1 MTIRLVADS
10 SANPIQDPTLEVHF
24 APLKMM
30 VGDREFIDNASL
42 DIDEF
47 LAAMESHRGKT
58 FTACPSVNDWLDAFR
73 GADTVLG
80 VSITSSLSGSYN
92 SGRVAAEEYEN
103 ANPGAKVFLMDSLS
117 TGPEMALILEKYRE
131 LVEAGASFE
140 EIVERAKAYRKTTH
154 LVFSLESL
162 ENLAKNGRVS
172 PIIAKAAGLLGIRV
186 IGRASQEGTLEPLH
200 KARGEKKALR
210 QIYASMEDLGYQGGK
225 ARITHTRNEA
235 AALQLREM
243 LLDAFPGADVT
254 VSDNGGLCACYSE
267 RGGIMVGFETD
278 STAAKE

>member
-10 SANPIQDPTLEVHF
+10 SANPIQDPTLEVQY
-24 APLKMM
+24 APLKMI
-30 VGDREFIDNASL
+30 VGDQEFIDNASL

-58 FTACPSVNDWLDAFR
+58 FTTCPSVNDWLDTFQ

-80 VSITSSLSGSYN
+80 VAITGNLSGSYN

-117 TGPEMALILEKYRE
+117 TGPEMVLILEKYRE
-131 LVEAGASFE
+131 LAEAGASFE
-140 EIVERAKAYRKTTH
+140 EIVEQAKAYVKTTH

-210 QIYASMEDLGYQGGK
+210 QIYASMEDLGYRGGK

-235 AALQLREM
+235 AAGQLRDM
-243 LLDAFPGADVT
+243 LLAAFPGADVT

>member
-1 MTIRLVADS
+1 MTIRLVTDS
-10 SANPIQDPTLEVHF
+10 SANPIQDPTLEVRY

-30 VGDREFIDNASL
+30 VGDQEFIDNASL

-58 FTACPSVNDWLDAFR
+58 FTTCPSVNDWLDTFQ

-80 VSITSSLSGSYN
+80 VAITGNLSGSYN

-117 TGPEMALILEKYRE
+117 TGPEMVLILEKYRE
-131 LVEAGASFE
+131 LAEAGAPFE
-140 EIVERAKAYRKTTH
+140 EIVEQAKAYVKTTH

-162 ENLAKNGRVS
+162 ENLAKNGRGS

-210 QIYASMEDLGYQGGK
+210 QIYASMEDLGYRGGK

-235 AALQLREM
+235 AAGQLRDM
-243 LLDAFPGADVT
+243 LLAAFPGADVT

>member
-1 MTIRLVADS
+1 MTIRLVTDS
-10 SANPIQDPTLEVHF
+10 SANPIQDPTLEVRY

-30 VGDREFIDNASL
+30 VGDQEFIDNASL

-58 FTACPSVNDWLDAFR
+58 FTTCPSVNDWLDTFQ

-80 VSITSSLSGSYN
+80 VAITGNLSGSYN

-117 TGPEMALILEKYRE
+117 TGPEMVLILEKYRE
-131 LVEAGASFE
+131 LAEAGAPFE
-140 EIVERAKAYRKTTH
+140 EIVEQAKAYVKTTH

-210 QIYASMEDLGYQGGK
+210 QIYASMEDLGYRGGK

-235 AALQLREM
+235 AAGQLRDM
-243 LLDAFPGADVT
+243 LLAAFPGADVT

>member
-10 SANPIQDPTLEVHF
+10 SANPIQDPTLEVRYAH
-24 APLKMM
+24 LKMI
-30 VGDREFIDNASL
+30 VGDQEFIDNASL

-58 FTACPSVNDWLDAFR
+58 FTTCPSVNDWLDAFR

-80 VSITSSLSGSYN
+80 VAITGNLSGSYN
-92 SGRVAAEEYEN
+92 SGRDAAEEYEN

-117 TGPEMALILEKYRE
+117 TGPEMVLILEKYRE
-131 LVEAGASFE
+131 LAEAGAPFE
-140 EIVERAKAYRKTTH
+140 EIVEQAKAYVKTTH

-210 QIYASMEDLGYQGGK
+210 QIYASMEDLGYRGGK

-235 AALQLREM
+235 AAGQLRDM
-243 LLDAFPGADVT
+243 LLAAFPGADVT

-278 STAAKE
+278 GTAAKE

>member
-10 SANPIQDPTLEVHF
+10 SANPIQDPTLEVRYAH
-24 APLKMM
+24 LKMI

-47 LAAMESHRGKT
+47 LEAMESHRGKT
-58 FTACPSVNDWLDAFR
+58 FTTCPSVNDWLDTFQ

-80 VSITSSLSGSYN
+80 VAITGNLSGSYN

-117 TGPEMALILEKYRE
+117 TGPEMVLILEKYRE
-131 LVEAGASFE
+131 LAEAGAPFE
-140 EIVERAKAYRKTTH
+140 EIVEQAKAYVKTTH

-210 QIYASMEDLGYQGGK
+210 QIYASMEDLGYRGGK

-235 AALQLREM
+235 AAGQLRDM
-243 LLDAFPGADVT
+243 LLAAFPGADVT

>member
-10 SANPIQDPTLEVHF
+10 SANPIQDPTLEVRYAH
-24 APLKMM
+24 LKMI
-30 VGDREFIDNASL
+30 VGDQEFIDNASL

-58 FTACPSVNDWLDAFR
+58 FTTCPSVNDWLDAFR

-80 VSITSSLSGSYN
+80 VAITGNLSGSYN

-117 TGPEMALILEKYRE
+117 TGPEMVLILEKYRE
-131 LVEAGASFE
+131 LAEAGAPFE
-140 EIVERAKAYRKTTH
+140 EIVEQAKAYLKTTH

-200 KARGEKKALR
+200 KARGEKKTLR
-210 QIYASMEDLGYQGGK
+210 QIYASMEDLGYRGGK

-235 AALQLREM
+235 AAGQLRDM
-243 LLDAFPGADVT
+243 LLAAFPGADVT

>member
-10 SANPIQDPTLEVHF
+10 SANPIQDPTLEGHF

>member
-10 SANPIQDPTLEVHF
+10 SANPIQDPTLEVRYAH
-24 APLKMM
+24 LKMI
-30 VGDREFIDNASL
+30 VGDQEFIDNASL

-58 FTACPSVNDWLDAFR
+58 FTTCPSVNDWLDTFQ

-80 VSITSSLSGSYN
+80 VAITGNLSGSYN

-117 TGPEMALILEKYRE
+117 TGPEMVLILEKYRE
-131 LVEAGASFE
+131 LAEAGAPFE
-140 EIVERAKAYRKTTH
+140 EIVEQAKAYVKTTH

-186 IGRASQEGTLEPLH
+186 IGRASQKGTLEPLH

-210 QIYASMEDLGYQGGK
+210 QIYASMEDLGYRGGK

-235 AALQLREM
+235 AAGQLRDM
-243 LLDAFPGADVT
+243 LLAAFPGADVT

-278 STAAKE
+278 GTAAKE

>member
-10 SANPIQDPTLEVHF
+10 SANPIQDPTLEVRYAH
-24 APLKMM
+24 LKMI
-30 VGDREFIDNASL
+30 VGDQEFIDNASL

-58 FTACPSVNDWLDAFR
+58 FTTCPSVNDWLDAFQ

-80 VSITSSLSGSYN
+80 VAITGNLSGSYN

-117 TGPEMALILEKYRE
+117 TGPEMVLILEKYRE
-131 LVEAGASFE
+131 LAEAGAPFE
-140 EIVERAKAYRKTTH
+140 EIVEQAKAYVKTTH

-186 IGRASQEGTLEPLH
+186 IGRASREGTLEPMH

-210 QIYASMEDLGYQGGK
+210 QIYASMEDLGYRGGK

-235 AALQLREM
+235 AAGQLRDM
-243 LLDAFPGADVT
+243 LLAAFPGADVT

-278 STAAKE
+278 GTAAKE

>member
-10 SANPIQDPTLEVHF
+10 SANPIQDPTLEVRYAH
-24 APLKMM
+24 LKMI
-30 VGDREFIDNASL
+30 VGDQEFIDNASL

-58 FTACPSVNDWLDAFR
+58 FTTCPSVNDWLDTFQ

-80 VSITSSLSGSYN
+80 VAITGNLSGSYN

-103 ANPGAKVFLMDSLS
+103 ANPGTKVFLMDSLS
-117 TGPEMALILEKYRE
+117 TGPEMVLILEKYRE
-131 LVEAGASFE
+131 LAEAGAPFE
-140 EIVERAKAYRKTTH
+140 EIVEQAKAYVKTTH

-186 IGRASQEGTLEPLH
+186 IGRASQKGTLEPLH

-210 QIYASMEDLGYQGGK
+210 QIYASMEDLGYRGGK

-235 AALQLREM
+235 AAGQLRDM
-243 LLDAFPGADVT
+243 LLAAFPGADVT

-278 STAAKE
+278 GTAAKE

>member
-10 SANPIQDPTLEVHF
+10 SANPIQDPTLEVRY

-30 VGDREFIDNASL
+30 VGDQEFIDNASL

-47 LAAMESHRGKT
+47 LDAMESHRGKT
-58 FTACPSVNDWLDAFR
+58 FTTCPSVNDWLDTFQ

-80 VSITSSLSGSYN
+80 VAITGNLSGSYN

-117 TGPEMALILEKYRE
+117 TGPEMVLILEKYRE
-131 LVEAGASFE
+131 LAETGASFE
-140 EIVERAKAYRKTTH
+140 EIVEQAKAYVKTTH

-210 QIYASMEDLGYQGGK
+210 QIYASMEDLGYRGGK

-235 AALQLREM
+235 AAGQLRDM
-243 LLDAFPGADVT
+243 LLAAFPGADVT

-278 STAAKE
+278 STSAKE

>member
-10 SANPIQDPTLEVHF
+10 SANPIQDPTLEVRYAH
-24 APLKMM
+24 LKMI
-30 VGDREFIDNASL
+30 VGDQEFIDNASL

-58 FTACPSVNDWLDAFR
+58 FTTCPSVNDWLDTFQ

-80 VSITSSLSGSYN
+80 VAITGNLSGSYN

-117 TGPEMALILEKYRE
+117 TGPEMVLILEKYRE
-131 LVEAGASFE
+131 LAEAGAPFE
-140 EIVERAKAYRKTTH
+140 EIVEQAKAYVKTTH

-210 QIYASMEDLGYQGGK
+210 QIYASMEDLGYRGGK

-235 AALQLREM
+235 AAGQLRDM
-243 LLDAFPGADVT
+243 LLAAFPGADVT

-278 STAAKE
+278 GTAAKE

>member
-10 SANPIQDPTLEVHF
+10 SANPIQDPTLEVRY

-30 VGDREFIDNASL
+30 VGDREFIDDASL

-47 LAAMESHRGKT
+47 LAVMESHRGKT
-58 FTACPSVNDWLDAFR
+58 LTACPSVNDWLDAFR
-73 GADTVLG
+73 GADAVLG

-117 TGPEMALILEKYRE
+117 TGPEMVLILEKYRE
-131 LVEAGASFE
+131 LAEAGVSFD
-140 EIVERAKAYRKTTH
+140 EIVEEAKAYHETTH
-154 LVFSLESL
+154 LIFSLESL

-186 IGRASQEGTLEPLH
+186 IGRASREGTLEPLH

-210 QIYASMEDLGYQGGK
+210 QIYASMEDLGYRGGK

-235 AALQLREM
+235 AALQLRGM
-243 LLDAFPGADVT
+243 LLAAFPGADVT

-278 STAAKE
+278 GTAAKE

>member
-10 SANPIQDPTLEVHF
+10 SANPIQDPTLEVQY

-58 FTACPSVNDWLDAFR
+58 FTTCPSVNDWLDTFQ

-80 VSITSSLSGSYN
+80 VAITGNLSGSYN

-117 TGPEMALILEKYRE
+117 TGPEMVLILEKYRE
-131 LVEAGASFE
+131 LAEAGASFE
-140 EIVERAKAYRKTTH
+140 EIVEQAKAYAKTTH

-210 QIYASMEDLGYQGGK
+210 QIYASMKDLGYRGGK

-235 AALQLREM
+235 AAGQLRDM
-243 LLDAFPGADVT
+243 LLAAFPGADVT

-278 STAAKE
+278 STAAKK

>member
-10 SANPIQDPTLEVHF
+10 SANPIQDPTLEVRYAH
-24 APLKMM
+24 LKMI
-30 VGDREFIDNASL
+30 VGDQEFIDNASL

-58 FTACPSVNDWLDAFR
+58 FTTCPSVNDWLDAFR

-80 VSITSSLSGSYN
+80 VAITGNLSGSYN

-117 TGPEMALILEKYRE
+117 TGPEMVLILEKYRE
-131 LVEAGASFE
+131 LAEAGASFE
-140 EIVERAKAYRKTTH
+140 EIVEQAKAYLKTTH

-200 KARGEKKALR
+200 KARGEKKTLR
-210 QIYASMEDLGYQGGK
+210 QIYASMEDLGYRGGK

-235 AALQLREM
+235 AAGQLRDM
-243 LLDAFPGADVT
+243 LLAAFPGADVT

>member
-30 VGDREFIDNASL
+30 VGDREFIDNATL

-103 ANPGAKVFLMDSLS
+103 ANPGAKVFLMDTLS
-117 TGPEMALILEKYRE
+117 TGPEMVLILEKYRE
-131 LVEAGASFE
+131 LAEAGASFE
-140 EIVERAKAYRKTTH
+140 EIVERAKAYSKTTH

-225 ARITHTRNEA
+225 ARIAHTRNEA
-235 AALQLREM
+235 AALQLRDM
-243 LLDAFPGADVT
+243 VLAAFPGADVT

>member
-10 SANPIQDPTLEVHF
+10 SANPIQDPTLEVQY

-30 VGDREFIDNASL
+30 VGDQEFIDNASL

-58 FTACPSVNDWLDAFR
+58 FTTCPSVNDWLDTFQ

-80 VSITSSLSGSYN
+80 VAITGNLSGSYN

-117 TGPEMALILEKYRE
+117 TGPEMVLILEKYRE
-131 LVEAGASFE
+131 LAEAGAPFE
-140 EIVERAKAYRKTTH
+140 EIVEQAKAYVKTTH

-210 QIYASMEDLGYQGGK
+210 QIYASMEDLGYRGGK

-235 AALQLREM
+235 AAEQLRDM
-243 LLDAFPGADVT
+243 LLAAFPGADVT

>member
-10 SANPIQDPTLEVHF
+10 SANPIQDPTLEVRY

-30 VGDREFIDNASL
+30 VGEQEFIDNASL

-58 FTACPSVNDWLDAFR
+58 FTTCPSVNDWLDTFQ
-73 GADTVLG
+73 GADMVLG
-80 VSITSSLSGSYN
+80 VAITGNLSGSYN
-92 SGRVAAEEYEN
+92 SGRVAAEEYES

-117 TGPEMALILEKYRE
+117 TGPEMVLILEKYRE
-131 LVEAGASFE
+131 LAEAGVSFE
-140 EIVERAKAYRKTTH
+140 EIVEQAKAYHETTH

-200 KARGEKKALR
+200 KARGEKKALH
-210 QIYASMEDLGYQGGK
+210 QIFASMEDLGYRGGK

-235 AALQLREM
+235 AAQQLRDM

>member
-10 SANPIQDPTLEVHF
+10 SANPIQDPTLEVRYAH
-24 APLKMM
+24 LKMI
-30 VGDREFIDNASL
+30 VGDQEFIDNASL

-58 FTACPSVNDWLDAFR
+58 FTTCPSVNDWLDAFR

-80 VSITSSLSGSYN
+80 VAITGNLSGSYN

-117 TGPEMALILEKYRE
+117 TGPEMVLILEKYRE
-131 LVEAGASFE
+131 LAEAGAPFE
-140 EIVERAKAYRKTTH
+140 EIVEQAKAYVKTTH

-210 QIYASMEDLGYQGGK
+210 QIYASMEDLGYRGGK

-235 AALQLREM
+235 AAGQLRDM
-243 LLDAFPGADVT
+243 LLAAFPGADVT

-278 STAAKE
+278 GTAAKE

>member
-24 APLKMM
+24 APLKMV
-30 VGDREFIDNASL
+30 VGDQEFIDNASL
-42 DIDEF
+42 NMDEF

-58 FTACPSVNDWLDAFR
+58 FTACPSVNDWLNTFQ

-80 VSITSSLSGSYN
+80 VAITGNLSGSYN

-117 TGPEMALILEKYRE
+117 TGPEMVLILEKYRE
-131 LVEAGASFE
+131 LAEAGASFE
-140 EIVERAKAYRKTTH
+140 EIVEQAKAYRKTTH

-225 ARITHTRNEA
+225 VRITHTRNEA

-254 VSDNGGLCACYSE
+254 FSDNGGLCACYSE

-278 STAAKE
+278 GTAAKE

>member
-10 SANPIQDPTLEVHF
+10 SANPIQDPTLEVRYAH
-24 APLKMM
+24 LKMI
-30 VGDREFIDNASL
+30 VGDQEFIDNASL

-58 FTACPSVNDWLDAFR
+58 FTTCPSVNDWLDTFQ

-80 VSITSSLSGSYN
+80 VAITGNLSGSYN

-117 TGPEMALILEKYRE
+117 TGPEMVLILEKYRE
-131 LVEAGASFE
+131 LAEAGASFE
-140 EIVERAKAYRKTTH
+140 EIVERAKAYSKTTH

-186 IGRASQEGTLEPLH
+186 IGRASREGTLEPMH

-225 ARITHTRNEA
+225 ARIAHTRNEA
-235 AALQLREM
+235 AALQLRDM
-243 LLDAFPGADVT
+243 VLAAFPGADVT

-278 STAAKE
+278 GTAAKE

>member
-30 VGDREFIDNASL
+30 VGDQEFIDNPSL

-58 FTACPSVNDWLDAFR
+58 FTTCPSVNDWLDTFQ

-80 VSITSSLSGSYN
+80 VAITGNLSGSYN
-92 SGRVAAEEYEN
+92 SGRVAAEEYES

-117 TGPEMALILEKYRE
+117 TGPEMVLILEKYRE
-131 LVEAGASFE
+131 LAEAGASFE
-140 EIVERAKAYRKTTH
+140 EIVEQAKAYHETTH

-210 QIYASMEDLGYQGGK
+210 QIFASMEDLGYRGGK

-235 AALQLREM
+235 AAQQLRDM

>member
-10 SANPIQDPTLEVHF
+10 SANPIQDPTLEVRYAH
-24 APLKMM
+24 LKMI

-47 LAAMESHRGKT
+47 LEAMESHRGKT
-58 FTACPSVNDWLDAFR
+58 FTTCPSVNDWLDTFQ

-80 VSITSSLSGSYN
+80 VAITGNLSGSYN

-117 TGPEMALILEKYRE
+117 TGPEMVLILEKYRE
-131 LVEAGASFE
+131 LAEAGAPFE
-140 EIVERAKAYRKTTH
+140 EIVEQAKAYVKTTH

-210 QIYASMEDLGYQGGK
+210 QIYASMEDLGYRGGK

-235 AALQLREM
+235 AAGQLRDM
-243 LLDAFPGADVT
+243 LLAAFPGADVT

-278 STAAKE
+278 GTAAKE

>member
-225 ARITHTRNEA
+225 ARIAHTRNEA

-243 LLDAFPGADVT
+243 VLAAFPGADVT

>member
-30 VGDREFIDNASL
+30 VGDQEFIDNPSL

-58 FTACPSVNDWLDAFR
+58 FTTCPSVNDWLDTFQ

-80 VSITSSLSGSYN
+80 VAITGNLSGSYN
-92 SGRVAAEEYEN
+92 SGRVAAEEYES

-117 TGPEMALILEKYRE
+117 TGPEMVLILEKYRE
-131 LVEAGASFE
+131 LAEAGASFE
-140 EIVERAKAYRKTTH
+140 EIVEQAKAYHETTH

-210 QIYASMEDLGYQGGK
+210 QIFASMEDLGYRGGK

-235 AALQLREM
+235 AARQLRDM

>member
-1 MTIRLVADS
+1 MTIRLVAES
-10 SANPIQDPTLEVHF
+10 SPNPIQDPTLEVHF

-30 VGDREFIDNASL
+30 VGDREFIDNATL

-103 ANPGAKVFLMDSLS
+103 ANPGAKVFLMDTLS
-117 TGPEMALILEKYRE
+117 TGPEMVLILEKYRE
-131 LVEAGASFE
+131 LAEAGASFE
-140 EIVERAKAYRKTTH
+140 EIVERAKAYSKTTH

-210 QIYASMEDLGYQGGK
+210 QIYASMEDLGYRGGK
-225 ARITHTRNEA
+225 VRITHTRNQA
-235 AALQLREM
+235 AAGQLRDM
-243 LLDAFPGADVT
+243 LLAAFPGADVT
-254 VSDNGGLCACYSE
+254 ISDNGGLCACYSE
-267 RGGIMVGFETD
+267 RGGIMVGFETAG
-278 STAAKE
+278 TKE